1 MDKEVIFD
9 LDIERIESEKLRD
22 IIIKTGSIKM
32 EHYTKLAEVLKR
44 SPHIERASAHIEHGT
59 DEYWNNFFKVFM
71 PKEGEFSIDP
81 SKLILSGDV
90 DKFNCDF
97 FKYVENFEM
106 RPERISEIK
115 QIKEKLPNLKNIEL
129 ADIEVT
135 SNDIGENLSNLL
147 DTAKLTKAIKL
158 KSNLGI
164 ESVRTFI
171 ERSGESEH
179 LVLSDDGK
187 CLINADKI
195 MEKSE
200 KPISVTLNLSDLE
213 KIGLDKI
220 TQSGDNVT
228 LVINN
233 TNDLS
238 NTKLQ
243 ELKNAG
249 LNIEGIQIFTK
260 ENNFSQNEVY
270 DVQTYTAIRDKLE
283 EVVEGI
289 DINAPDKE
297 KFAEVYKRICK
308 NIIYD
313 TPAAYPVTMAQ
324 EKYSEEQNSNCRN
337 LKNGLLEGKCVCA
350 GYADILRNALS
361 MVGIEAKYITGMSKD
376 KTVNED
382 KFNEKKYSQKY
393 VIKNKDGKIDIGE
406 CHAWNKV
413 KLDGVW
419 YNVDA
424 TWDANKMR
432 LGQVPT
438 HCLKSDKQIEKD
450 DDKCHF
456 KGPECNTVIEDKD
469 IEEMFGGKHIF
480 IGKTRIPNANDIL
493 AGIRSFGE
501 SYKELG
507 IDIKN
512 HVIKF
517 KEKIFKESEK
527 PLKLNA
533 PQSEKS
539 TSKLNSWDLSN
550 WGIDKEQFREDTDEI
565 VKSNTTSSKETNT
578 NKTLDN
584 QR

>member
-228 LVINN
+228 IVINN
-233 TNDLS
+233 T
-238 NTKLQ
+238 
-243 ELKNAG
+243 
-249 LNIEGIQIFTK
+249 
-260 ENNFSQNEVY
+260 
-270 DVQTYTAIRDKLE
+270 
-283 EVVEGI
+283 
-289 DINAPDKE
+289 
-297 KFAEVYKRICK
+297 
-308 NIIYD
+308 
-313 TPAAYPVTMAQ
+313 
-324 EKYSEEQNSNCRN
+324 
-337 LKNGLLEGKCVCA
+337 
-350 GYADILRNALS
+350 NALS